1 VREPQAF
8 LMDEPLSNLDAKL
21 RVGMRAELAALHARL
36 GISTVYVTHD
46 QVEAMTLGTR
56 VAVMRDGRILQVDD
70 PETLYLRPAN
80 LFVAAFIGSPSM
92 NLFDL
97 VLDGEELTAPG
108 LRLPLTAGRRP
119 PVADG
124 THIVVGIRPED
135 LEDAALED
143 RGYPTVDV
151 SVAVVERLGSEAHV
165 MFTGGVNGASG
176 SHWAHETGRLF
187 TASVDSA
194 TRARAGGAL
203 RLAVNPDRYHF
214 FDADSGASLTAGP
227 DR

>member
-1 VREPQAF
+1 
-8 LMDEPLSNLDAKL
+8 
-21 RVGMRAELAALHARL
+21 MRAELAALHARL

-70 PETLYLRPAN
+70 PETLYLQPAN
-80 LFVAAFIGSPSM
+80 VFVGAFIGSPSM
-92 NLFDL
+92 NIFDV
-97 VLDGEELTAPG
+97 VLDGDALVAPE

-119 PVADG
+119 PVPDG
-124 THIVVGIRPED
+124 TRLVVGIRPED
-135 LEDAALED
+135 LEDATLDD
-143 RGYPTVDV
+143 RGHPTVDV

-176 SHWAHETGRLF
+176 SHGTHENRRLF

-194 TRARAGGAL
+194 TRARAGDTL
-203 RLAVNPDRYHF
+203 RLAVKPDHFHF
-214 FDADSGASLTAGP
+214 FDAETGASLTA
-227 DR
+227 DLVR